1 MQQHSG
7 IPKSGDRRKPS
18 PWVVYSKR
26 GCTRPASSV
35 SYADTF
41 PNGGRL
47 IKAFLLGNQEFLCT
61 KLEFNIV
68 TIRTNIL
75 SVIKKRG
82 NLKPSPV
89 GEGVSV
95 ADG

>member
-1 MQQHSG
+1 MVSHSV
-7 IPKSGDRRKPS
+7 IA
-18 PWVVYSKR
+18 
-26 GCTRPASSV
+26 RPASSV

-41 PNGGRL
+41 PDGGRL
-47 IKAFLLGNQEFLCT
+47 TMTFLLGNQGFHCR